1 MDWTK
6 QTQDLFKT
14 WTDVQKGTWEGWLD
28 TVKSFDASQPGQI
41 WVKTIDAWQET
52 IRNTLAAQVEGSRI
66 WTENITSIQ
75 GAPKG
80 TADWAQQVQEMTK
93 RWTDMQ
99 QQMWDNWFEIMK
111 KADPSK
117 FAGNWETEGQS
128 SFIKAWQETI
138 QKSMDAQAELAHQ
151 WVGGARV
158 EK

>member
-14 WTDVQKGTWEGWLD
+14 WTDVQKRTWEGWLD

-66 WTENITSIQ
+66 WTQNITSIQ
-75 GAPKG
+75 GAPKES
-80 TADWAQQVQEMTK
+80 ADWAQQVQEMTK

-111 KADPSK
+111 KTDPSK
-117 FAGNWETEGQS
+117 FAGKWDIEGQPL
-128 SFIKAWQETI
+128 IKGWQEMI
-138 QKSMDAQAELAHQ
+138 QKSTDTQAEWARQ
-151 WVGGARV
+151 WTGAAKG

>member
-14 WTDVQKGTWEGWLD
+14 WTDVQKRTWEGWLD

-66 WTENITSIQ
+66 WTENITSVQ

-93 RWTDMQ
+93 RWTDLQ

-111 KADPSK
+111 KTDPSK

-128 SFIKAWQETI
+128 SFVKAWQETV
-138 QKSMDAQAELAHQ
+138 QKSMDSQAELTRQ
-151 WVGGARV
+151 WVGVAKG